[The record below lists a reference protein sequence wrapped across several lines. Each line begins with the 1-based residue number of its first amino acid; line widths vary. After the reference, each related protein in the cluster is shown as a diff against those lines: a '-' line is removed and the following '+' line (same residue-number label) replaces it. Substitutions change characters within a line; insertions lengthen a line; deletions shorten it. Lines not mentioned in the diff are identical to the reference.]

1 MSASPARQRVASLGT
16 TLRDARAAWVV
27 ALAVFVY
34 DLVTLARDL
43 TAYDSPELAL
53 AAAQLGLSHPIGQPL
68 HTLLGALFARL
79 PFVTPLVGLAILSA
93 VMHAL
98 TVLPAASL
106 AEQLTPAAPLDE
118 ARRARLAPALRA
130 VVVGAVLL
138 TAPIWE
144 CATRVEVYTLSTFG
158 VAWAFAHAA
167 SMAWER
173 ELSANRALVLGLA
186 LGLTASANAYHAVL
200 AALAL
205 APLAVRVIARRLDQ
219 PAEPTMRALGRG
231 VLGGVLG
238 ALLYLYVPLVGGRTD
253 VVVWG
258 APTDAES
265 LSAYF
270 GGADYGHNR
279 GTTLAEMLDHLA
291 QWIAWSAQTPVL
303 VVLVVGAIAH
313 TLWGRER
320 GVGREASVVLSV
332 GSIALLCSHRVFH
345 VDITDYQN
353 YLAPALVVAAA
364 GLAAG
369 CEPVVLARPALGAPA
384 LATLVLVCA
393 AAPPALWSRTR
404 GSDHAIG
411 LAARGALAEAPERA
425 LIVVASDHWAAPML
439 YLQEV
444 EHLRPDVVVVVEGLS
459 SSSWYW
465 AHVRRRHPDLP
476 DFELSGPGGRE
487 GRLRRLVEAAS
498 DSRRARRRPV
508 VGRRG
513 RPANLRCRL
522 PRARARMRSASPR
535 RRRGDDGAEPGDVA
549 HRPRLALER
558 RGPRRD
564 RAHARRRALA
574 PRPRRRRHQSLSR
587 GRPSLRSR
595 STPVRRGP
603 RRPRGPASA
612 DAQLRLARGRRDRRR
627 APPSLPRG
635 PRPPRGGSTDRRR
648 ARERGPSPRSHRA
661 VTGPETQPP
670 RRERLTCPRPTRS
683 SSPRRR
689 PTAPGGGRG
698 RG

>member
-1 MSASPARQRVASLGT
+1 LSASPARQRVASLGT

-79 PFVTPLVGLAILSA
+79 PFVTPLAGLALLSA

-167 SMAWER
+167 SIAWER

-498 DSRRARRRPV
+498 DRAVLVEDQSSADEVGLPTCDVGYLVLARGCEAHRLDADEATTVLSQAMSRIDRGSPSSDEALAAIALTRGDALWRLGHVAAATRAFRAGVPPSDRGPHPSEEDLAALEDLPPLTRSFDWREDAAIGDVRRLLYLEGLVLRAA
-508 VGRRG
+508 G
-513 RPANLRCRL
+513 RPIGDALVSE
-522 PRARARMRSASPR
+522 ARAR
-535 RRRGDDGAEPGDVA
+535 GLTEP
-549 HRPRLALER
+549 
-558 RGPRRD
+558 
-564 RAHARRRALA
+564 
-574 PRPRRRRHQSLSR
+574 
-587 GRPSLRSR
+587 
-595 STPVRRGP
+595 
-603 RRPRGPASA
+603 
-612 DAQLRLARGRRDRRR
+612 
-627 APPSLPRG
+627 
-635 PRPPRGGSTDRRR
+635 
-648 ARERGPSPRSHRA
+648 
-661 VTGPETQPP
+661 
-670 RRERLTCPRPTRS
+670 
-683 SSPRRR
+683 
-689 PTAPGGGRG
+689 
-698 RG
+698 